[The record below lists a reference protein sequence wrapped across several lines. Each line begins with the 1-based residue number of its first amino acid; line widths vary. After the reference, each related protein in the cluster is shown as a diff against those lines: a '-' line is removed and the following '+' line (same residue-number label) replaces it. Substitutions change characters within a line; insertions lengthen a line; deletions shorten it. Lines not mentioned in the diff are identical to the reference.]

1 MARALGAFKNRA
13 LFAAWRMWRENVEDA
28 NETRDK
34 LRVAAMRFVNRAL
47 AGAFGQWASYAE
59 DMEISATEEAMVK
72 VAHGDIANKATAGL
86 AKHLDLDLDPA
97 NGNECVRAFFF
108 KSGHSWQDTPVECE
122 VTAGTDAFNA
132 CAFPAMSITVTFENK
147 RGDPVTL
154 FWENPDDGEA
164 IQSGDPVAPGKFV
177 SKNTFPTHTFLIR
190 SVVAPSS
197 AKIALA
203 SGTNYRTV
211 PIGSCLLCTS

>member
-1 MARALGAFKNRA
+1 MHAVTLT
-13 LFAAWRMWRENVEDA
+13 L
-28 NETRDK
+28 
-34 LRVAAMRFVNRAL
+34 AL
-47 AGAFGQWASYAE
+47 ASCLTVFSANIVNPVHVDLSVSGFNEVAGLTQDGFSADIVTETTLLVLHQAEGGGDGCKSWASYAE

-86 AKHLDLDLDPA
+86 AKHLDLDLDLA

-164 IQSGDPVAPGKFV
+164 IQSGDPVAPGEFV

-197 AKIALA
+197 A
-203 SGTNYRTV
+203 SPG
-211 PIGSCLLCTS
+211 